1 MSDLLTLYARMFVI
15 GIAVAAPVGAIGVL
29 CIQRTLAR
37 GWRAGM
43 ATGLGVATA
52 DGLYAAAAAFGVSAL
67 SSILVAWQTP
77 LRVVGGVA
85 LIVLGLQAA
94 FAPARTSDTVA
105 SSASPGSTSLDTPG
119 AARLYASAVALTL
132 TNPMTIMAFGAIFAG
147 AGLAAQPGTTSAA
160 LATVGVA
167 SGSLAWWTVLV
178 SGVAL
183 GRHAVG
189 HRLLTGINVASGVVV
204 ALFGAAALVSVLI
217 G

>member
-1 MSDLLTLYARMFVI
+1 MSGLLTLYARMFVI

-67 SSILVAWQTP
+67 SSMLVTWQTP

-85 LIVLGLQAA
+85 LIALGLQAA
-94 FAPARTSDTVA
+94 FAPARTADTGT
-105 SSASPGSTSLDTPG
+105 SSASPDSASLRATG

-147 AGLAAQPGTTSAA
+147 AGLAAQPGATSAA

-178 SGVAL
+178 SGVAV

-204 ALFGAAALVSVLI
+204 ALFGAVALASVFI

>member
-1 MSDLLTLYARMFVI
+1 MSDLLTLYARMFVV

-43 ATGLGVATA
+43 VTGLGVATA

-67 SSILVAWQTP
+67 SSMLVAWQTP
-77 LRVVGGVA
+77 LRVVGGVT
-85 LIVLGLQAA
+85 LIALGLQAA
-94 FAPARTSDTVA
+94 FAPVRTPDA
-105 SSASPGSTSLDTPG
+105 SASAASPGSVSLRASS

-147 AGLAAQPGTTSAA
+147 AGLAAQPGAASAA
-160 LATVGVA
+160 LATLGVA

-183 GRHAVG
+183 GRHTVG

-204 ALFGAAALVSVLI
+204 ALFGAAALASVFI
-217 G
+217 R